1 MRPRFVFP
9 VPQPTGPVIDG
20 LDLREF
26 HLRIPP
32 DAPPGITVRW
42 VWTANGQG
50 IGLPEEMA
58 LAAEDLG
65 DVAALEAALVA
76 WLAARLAAQKR
87 MPADAVAATAAP
99 VLPRVA
105 EPEMPM
111 GTLR

>member
-1 MRPRFVFP
+1 MRPRFAFP
-9 VPQPTGPVIDG
+9 VPRPTGPVIDG
-20 LDLREF
+20 LDIREF

-58 LAAEDLG
+58 LAAADLG
-65 DVAALEAALVA
+65 DVIGLEAALVA
-76 WLAARLAAQKR
+76 WLAACLTAQKR
-87 MPADAVAATAAP
+87 MPADAVATTSAPVVPPVAAP
-99 VLPRVA
+99 ELS
-105 EPEMPM
+105 M